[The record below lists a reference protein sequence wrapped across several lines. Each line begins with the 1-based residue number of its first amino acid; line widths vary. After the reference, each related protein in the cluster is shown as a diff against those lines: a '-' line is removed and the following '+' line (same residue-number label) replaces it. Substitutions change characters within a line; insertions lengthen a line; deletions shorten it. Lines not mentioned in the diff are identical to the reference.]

1 MGRPKEEARDEWP
14 QLSPPWKTGT
24 RDPSKEQDCLPS
36 PPPHPSPPQ
45 PHPPLHPRPIP
56 LLQWLDQTKSRLCP
70 QWGQHGWGRGQFL
83 RSQGQ
88 GVKPAAEKFVASAL
102 SYLPRPH
109 PVPPTGQPSS
119 SCPAPP
125 PFSIWKKE
133 PCCLCILTVAK
144 RLNCLRAGSLG
155 WLDEPGRDK
164 DRHSNSPL
172 FSGLRPPGCC

>member
-1 MGRPKEEARDEWP
+1 M
-14 QLSPPWKTGT
+14 
-24 RDPSKEQDCLPS
+24 
-36 PPPHPSPPQ
+36 
-45 PHPPLHPRPIP
+45 
-56 LLQWLDQTKSRLCP
+56 
-70 QWGQHGWGRGQFL
+70 

-133 PCCLCILTVAK
+133 ACCLCILTVAK

-172 FSGLRPPGCC
+172 FSGPPSPWLLLILLSAPNTPGIMCIHKKGGGGSGESPRRSQQNYCSLRGFSDSNLLNADYFFSPLPCPLPPSPAPNISWSLTLYL